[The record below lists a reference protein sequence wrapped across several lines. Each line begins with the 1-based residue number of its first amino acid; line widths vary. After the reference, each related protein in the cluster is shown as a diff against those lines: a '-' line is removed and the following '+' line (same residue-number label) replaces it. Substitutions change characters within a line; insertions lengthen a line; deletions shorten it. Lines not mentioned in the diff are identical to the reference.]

1 MKTLTF
7 RDFMNGNYDDD
18 DYSIYIVRDNSNVL
32 YIGISRGNVYNR
44 WFSTDYCHISRF
56 SNGAIRGNSIIG
68 QAIANNLPI
77 SLDWSIDLWRVEDC
91 IQLLGDNSPCKSE
104 YDNDALNKLERHLIK
119 ELNPIFNVTHNTQ
132 RDTGRYITQD
142 ITNAPCDALSLRL
155 SNA

>member
-91 IQLLGDNSPCKSE
+91 IKLLGDN
-104 YDNDALNKLERHLIK
+104 
-119 ELNPIFNVTHNTQ
+119 
-132 RDTGRYITQD
+132 
-142 ITNAPCDALSLRL
+142 
-155 SNA
+155 